1 MPSVMGLLE
10 EREAAARVRA
20 QNLRAEMERI
30 TAELA
35 DKEAVLERRVG
46 ARTELAEALAAGG
59 ERTQAPAAGAQ
70 EAPVMAERL
79 PAPVVGSVVP
89 RWHEEATV
97 GALAVGYRRI
107 VELVESGAGD
117 GEGIS
122 AKQLAAGLRL
132 ELVPAKIEGV
142 RSRARLLA
150 DGVAV
155 GPIHAAAAH
164 RSCPD
169 RVRDARWASRRLRS
183 MAWER

>member
-20 QNLRAEMERI
+20 EELRAEMERI

-35 DKEAVLERRVG
+35 DAEAVLERRVI

-59 ERTQAPAAGAQ
+59 EETQASAADVQ
-70 EAPVMAERL
+70 EAPAVSEKA

-89 RWHEEATV
+89 RWHEAATV
-97 GALAVGYRRI
+97 DALAVDYRRI
-107 VELVESGAGD
+107 VELVESGAGE

-122 AKQLAAGLRL
+122 AKQLAAGLQL

-142 RSRARLLA
+142 RSKA
-150 DGVAV
+150 
-155 GPIHAAAAH
+155 
-164 RSCPD
+164 
-169 RVRDARWASRRLRS
+169 RRL
-183 MAWER
+183 AERGWLTASPSGRFTRRQPTGPARPGAQKGAGRDGG

>member
-20 QNLRAEMERI
+20 EELRVKMERI

-35 DKEAVLERRVG
+35 DAEAVLQRRVI

-59 ERTQAPAAGAQ
+59 EQAQAAGAGVR
-70 EAPVMAERL
+70 EAPAVTERS

-89 RWHEEATV
+89 RWHEAATV
-97 GALAVGYRRI
+97 DALAVDYRRI

-122 AKQLAAGLRL
+122 AKQLAAGLQL
-132 ELVPAKIEGV
+132 ELVPAKIEGA
-142 RSRARLLA
+142 RSKA
-150 DGVAV
+150 
-155 GPIHAAAAH
+155 
-164 RSCPD
+164 
-169 RVRDARWASRRLRS
+169 RRLAQRGWLAAS
-183 MAWER
+183 PSGRFTRRQSTGPAGPGAQQCAGRDGG